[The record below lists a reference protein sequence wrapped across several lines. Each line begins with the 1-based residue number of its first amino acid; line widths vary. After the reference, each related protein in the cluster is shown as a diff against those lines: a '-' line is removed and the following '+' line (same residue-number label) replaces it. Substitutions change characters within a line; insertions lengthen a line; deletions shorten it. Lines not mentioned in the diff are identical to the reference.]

1 VRGDPNKKMTIS
13 TKKLI
18 NARRL
23 RKNQTDAERR
33 LWNRLRN
40 RTLAGHK
47 FRRQY
52 VIGPYTCDFVCI
64 GKLLVIEIDGGQHA
78 LQVERDEDR
87 TAYLRSQG
95 FTVMRFWNHE
105 VLVETEAVL
114 EKILAAVES
123 DTPSPCPS
131 PPQGRGNAGMNDG

>member
-1 VRGDPNKKMTIS
+1 MAIS

-52 VIGPYTCDFVCI
+52 VIGPYTCDFVCVEKQLI
-64 GKLLVIEIDGGQHA
+64 IEIDGGQHA
-78 LQVERDEDR
+78 HRVEKDENR
-87 TAYLRSQG
+87 TAYLQSKG
-95 FTVMRFWNHE
+95 FTVIRFWNHE
-105 VLVETEAVL
+105 VLAETEAVL
-114 EKILAAVES
+114 EKILAAIES

-131 PPQGRGNAGMNDG
+131 PPQGRGNASKNDC